1 MFHTLDISQVFA
13 PLCREH
19 FIKRK
24 HTCKLGLTPLL
35 MSHDVPCPTC
45 QVELQ
50 PPSSCGWV
58 FGLSNS
64 VPILCFCLLFPM
76 SSIGE
81 SPTLMIFPTKT
92 ELLGSSPFIHALITH
107 FPSFSPLKRCCLVVF
122 PAHPYVFFDHK
133 TSQIS
138 HMSHEKW
145 WCFLE

>member
-19 FIKRK
+19 FIKRR

-92 ELLGSSPFIHALITH
+92 ELLGSFPLHPCLNHPFPLIFPIETMLFGCFPSSSVCFFLITKPPR
-107 FPSFSPLKRCCLVVF
+107 FPTCPMKNGGVS
-122 PAHPYVFFDHK
+122 
-133 TSQIS
+133 
-138 HMSHEKW
+138 
-145 WCFLE
+145 